1 MERQKIFSTN
11 IFIEDN
17 FLQPQRLPAMQEEI
31 ERLYKQRTYSDNWQ
45 TSPDLDKED
54 SSGAFKWFAKDVS
67 KAAFDVFD
75 TLDYNVDEIEITG
88 MWGNVLKP
96 GETHQPH
103 THSNNFLSGVF
114 YIDADNTSGITFQD
128 PRPGANVILPRKKV
142 DHIDNA
148 SLLHYKA
155 KTNRIIIFPSWL
167 VHWVPINRSTKD
179 RISISFNIQVK
190 GQLGERHEFQSAKY

>member
-88 MWGNVLKP
+88 MWGNVLRP
-96 GETHQPH
+96 GEAHQTH

-114 YIDADNTSGITFQD
+114 YLSSDGATGLTISD
-128 PRPGANVILPRKKV
+128 PRPAADVLVPRKKKKTQ
-142 DHIDNA
+142 DN
-148 SLLHYKA
+148 SNLLSYKS
-155 KTNRIIIFPSWL
+155 KQNRIIIFPSWL

-190 GQLGERHEFQSAKY
+190 GQLGERHEFQSANI

>member
-1 MERQKIFSTN
+1 MEHQQIFPTN
-11 IFIEDN
+11 LFVQDD
-17 FLQPQRLPAMQEEI
+17 FLVPQRLPGMKDEI
-31 ERLYKQRTYSDNWQ
+31 LSLYEKRKPNWQ
-45 TSPDLDKED
+45 SGPDLDKTEP
-54 SSGAFKWFAKDVS
+54 FKWFAKDIS
-67 KAAFDVFD
+67 REVFKLIDIMEYQAD
-75 TLDYNVDEIEITG
+75 TIEITG

-114 YIDADNTSGITFQD
+114 YIDANNTSGITFQD

-167 VHWVPINRSTKD
+167 VHWVPTNKSTKD
-179 RISISFNIQVK
+179 RISISWNIQIK
-190 GQLGERHEFQSAKY
+190 GQLGERHEYQSGQF